1 MVKSD
6 GIVAASVQS
15 SHFFRFG
22 PFEADPE
29 TGELRKSG
37 RRLRLQEK
45 PFQVLIALLERRGN
59 LVSRKTLHER
69 LWPGDTFVD
78 FENGLNT
85 AISKLRE
92 VLGDSAKDHR
102 YIETLAR
109 RGYRF
114 AASVEEVGG
123 TAAVQK
129 RELNIQRRLIEPDNV
144 VVEIVGRIV
153 AGPECQQIE
162 WLISDLLSQE
172 EKKVIFDISGVSHID
187 STGVGIIVMCFG
199 KMKKAGGDLRV
210 AGARGIVEE
219 VLKMTK
225 VDRIISSYPTAAA
238 AVEGVAGQGK
248 LSGG

>member
-1 MVKSD
+1 MHRTVPLPDQIRYS
-6 GIVAASVQS
+6 
-15 SHFFRFG
+15 FRFG
-22 PFEADPE
+22 SFEADPE

-37 RRLRLQEK
+37 RKIRLQEK
-45 PFQVLIALLERRGN
+45 PFQVLVALLQQKGN
-59 LVSRKTLHER
+59 LVSRKALHQR
-69 LWPGDTFVD
+69 LWPQDTFVD

-114 AASVEEVGG
+114 TSPVEEFGAPVA
-123 TAAVQK
+123 TQS
-129 RELNIQRRLIEPDNV
+129 RELNIQRRVLEPNSV
-144 VVEIVGRIV
+144 VVEVAGRIV

-162 WLISDLLSQE
+162 WLVADLLSQG
-172 EKKVIFDISGVSHID
+172 EKKIVFDISGVTYID
-187 STGVGIIVMCFG
+187 STGVGIIAMCFG
-199 KMKKAGGDLRV
+199 KMKKARGDLCV

-225 VDRIISSYPTAAA
+225 LDGIISLYPTVAA
-238 AVEGVAGQGK
+238 AVTEASGQRTA
-248 LSGG
+248 

>member
-1 MVKSD
+1 MVESD

-15 SHFFRFG
+15 PHSFRFG

-59 LVSRKTLHER
+59 LISRKALHER

-109 RGYRF
+109 RGGSDEAPETRTM
-114 AASVEEVGG
+114 SSM
-123 TAAVQK
+123 
-129 RELNIQRRLIEPDNV
+129 
-144 VVEIVGRIV
+144 GRIP
-153 AGPECQQIE
+153 AIGS
-162 WLISDLLSQE
+162 LAN
-172 EKKVIFDISGVSHID
+172 
-187 STGVGIIVMCFG
+187 G
-199 KMKKAGGDLRV
+199 KAMAT
-210 AGARGIVEE
+210 A
-219 VLKMTK
+219 
-225 VDRIISSYPTAAA
+225 PT
-238 AVEGVAGQGK
+238 
-248 LSGG
+248 SFPSI

>member
-15 SHFFRFG
+15 PHSFRFG
-22 PFEADPE
+22 PFEADAE

-37 RRLRLQEK
+37 RRLHLQEK
-45 PFQVLIALLERRGN
+45 PFQVLVALLERRGN
-59 LVSRKTLHER
+59 LISRKALHER

-114 AASVEEVGG
+114 TASVEEVGG
-123 TAAVQK
+123 TAAVQQ
-129 RELNIQRRLIEPDNV
+129 RELNIQRRLIEPDTV

-153 AGPECQQIE
+153 AGPNA
-162 WLISDLLSQE
+162 S
-172 EKKVIFDISGVSHID
+172 
-187 STGVGIIVMCFG
+187 
-199 KMKKAGGDLRV
+199 
-210 AGARGIVEE
+210 
-219 VLKMTK
+219 
-225 VDRIISSYPTAAA
+225 
-238 AVEGVAGQGK
+238 K
-248 LSGG
+248 LSG